1 MFDVAFR
8 GEFVPNNYH
17 SVVAREAVLSAIY
30 ETIPRSPRLA
40 EVVVP
45 RLVKK
50 AIRQWRARV
59 DLLADAGWRA
69 LQDDSNSRVQYMR
82 NCRPYF
88 MAAYPATR
96 SCNRVVI
103 CPFCYGRWVSEMWKR
118 IADRFPG
125 DFSLPEGYQAATLAG
140 GTGDPYVPRGRAM
153 LLDGAHDDSLP
164 NRYSPVE
171 DRIYTHHA
179 VFGHIRR
186 EFRKDDV
193 SLSKVIDKS
202 FANRAKAIRA
212 LDPVGALLVSSVI
225 PLKHTWCI
233 QHRIMFA
240 VPADKE
246 LPPDFKRACSR
257 YVRIVRPARPELVR
271 VAALTCS
278 YPVPLLTG
286 DADDTVSILHALEG
300 KKMRLTYGCF
310 RKQRIY

>member
-17 SVVAREAVLSAIY
+17 SVVARESVLSAIY
-30 ETIPRSPRLA
+30 ETIPRSPSLA

-50 AIRQWRARV
+50 AIRQWRSRV
-59 DLLADAGWRA
+59 AELADAGWHA
-69 LQDDSNSRVQYMR
+69 LPNSSRVQYMK

-118 IADRFPG
+118 IEDRFPG
-125 DFSLPEGYQAATLAG
+125 DFSLPAGYQPPTPVG

-153 LLDGAHDDSLP
+153 VFNGAHDESVR
-164 NRYSPVE
+164 RYSPVA
-171 DRIYTHHA
+171 DRTYTHHV

-186 EFRKDDV
+186 EHRKDEV
-193 SLSKVIDKS
+193 TLSKVINDS
-202 FANRAKAIRA
+202 FASRANVVRA
-212 LDPVGALLVSSVI
+212 LDPVGALLVSSVT
-225 PLKHTWCI
+225 PMKHKWCI
-233 QHRIMFA
+233 QHRAMIV

-246 LPPDFKRACSR
+246 LPLAFKRACSR
-257 YVRIVRPARPELVR
+257 YVRIVRPSRPELVR
-271 VAALTCS
+271 VASLTCS
-278 YPVPLLTG
+278 YPVALLTG
-286 DADDTVSILHALEG
+286 DVTDTVSILHALEG
-300 KKMRLTYGCF
+300 KKMRLMYGCF